1 MSDRA
6 ISALYTQ
13 DNANMRPAL
22 EGLLLG
28 LHFRDWL
35 TESDQRFLVQLVPAP
50 GRILLSLEGRQLFP
64 DNTEELGAEDFAS
77 PVLHQSDAVF
87 TYRGRTGGSDSAPC
101 VIHTARIGTIRN
113 RELIIGIAQPD
124 HHWGS
129 STHVPSIEPTMA
141 AWRAA
146 LKGAAESFSELSAH
160 LSPSEPYLI
169 VNRASGRVIAVRDQL
184 CQLLGSEVRTVVDA
198 EYSTVAGRLRKL
210 MGTRGLHLNNVSTGE
225 AHLAVVTLLPERRT
239 TDRVSEDS
247 FFSEFFIHGMRNKLA
262 VIATASSQLEC
273 LFGEEGASDRRKLAG
288 IIVSET
294 AELERLIDGLDLL
307 VGNGQRHDRSV
318 SVIDEINGA
327 VRLVRTRLNR
337 PITVVDSELSDTTTV
352 TAPGL
357 MLTSLAEAVL
367 RSHLG
372 SGPGASSRIK
382 IHDEKDSVVLDVA
395 TLAEGEQGTRFHPQ
409 WQTYASRLSD
419 KLGFACTHQTHDN
432 GNLTTTISI
441 PVEGKPIHVR

>member
-1 MSDRA
+1 MSHCA
-6 ISALYTQ
+6 TSTLCTQ
-13 DNANMRPAL
+13 DNANMQPAL
-22 EGLLLG
+22 ESLLLG

-35 TESDQRFLVQLVPAP
+35 TESDQRFLAQLSPAS
-50 GRILLSLEGRQLFP
+50 GRILLSLNGLQLYP
-64 DNTEELGAEDFAS
+64 NNPEESGAEDFAS
-77 PVLHQSDAVF
+77 SVLHQSDAVF

-101 VIHTARIGTIRN
+101 VIHTARIGLVKN

-129 STHVPSIEPTMA
+129 SAHVPSIEPTMA

-146 LKGAAESFSELSAH
+146 LKGAAASFTELSAH

-169 VNRASGRVIAVRDQL
+169 VNRASGRVIAVREQL
-184 CQLLGSEVRTVVDA
+184 CQLLGSEVCTVIDA

-239 TDRVSEDS
+239 TDRGSEDR

-262 VIATASSQLEC
+262 VITTASSQLEC

-307 VGNGQRHDRSV
+307 VGTGQRQDHSV
-318 SVIDEINGA
+318 SIIDEINGA
-327 VRLVRTRLNR
+327 VRLMRTRLNR
-337 PITVVDSELSDTTTV
+337 PVTVVDGELSETTTV
-352 TAPGL
+352 AAPCS
-357 MLTSLAEAVL
+357 MLTSLTEAVL

-372 SGPGASSRIK
+372 SGPGASSRIN
-382 IHDEKDSVVLDVA
+382 IHEEKDHVVLDVA
-395 TLAEGEQGTRFHPQ
+395 TLAENEQGTRFHPQ

-419 KLGFACTHQTHDN
+419 KMGFACTHQTDDN